1 MAITGQTAPSVNADD
16 RYKIEV
22 KVNKTGTA
30 GSPVSQPIRLVV
42 DWADIENIPDFTSG
56 VQTITAAD
64 KSIIVG
70 GTAEDATIKVNT
82 NYQENGKNYPVK
94 VADSGLYVNVPWED
108 TNTQYTGG
116 TGITINDSN
125 VINHSNSITART
137 TTSLLKLKYDA
148 QGHITGEA
156 AVTESD
162 VGSLV
167 KSYGK
172 IKVDTT
178 TTEASKYKDTVEF
191 VGDSWVNIAATD
203 GSADADKITFS
214 HKTGASGTV
223 GNNTFVTQW
232 TSAAHRQIKVP
243 KVVSD
248 SAGHITSLTDNTVT
262 IPIVG
267 VATMG
272 IAPRAVANTV
282 LMTDYNNNVKW
293 EGILVIDGGNAN
305 TGLEGQPAD
314 NMWGY
319 IK

>member
-1 MAITGQTAPSVNADD
+1 MAITGQTAPSVSTDD
-16 RYKIEV
+16 RYRIEV
-22 KVNKTGTA
+22 KVQPTGTGQSA
-30 GSPVSQPIRLVV
+30 SQPIRLVV
-42 DWADIENIPDFTSG
+42 DWADIENIPDFKSG

-82 NYQENGKNYPVK
+82 SYQENGKNYPVK
-94 VADSGLYVNVPWED
+94 VADSGLYVSVPWED

-116 TGITINDSN
+116 TGITINSSN

-137 TTSLLKLKYDA
+137 TTGLLKLKYDA

-156 AVTESD
+156 DVTESD
-162 VGSLV
+162 VGALT

-172 IKVDTT
+172 IKVDAV

-191 VGDSWVNIAATD
+191 AGDDWVNIAATN
-203 GSADADKITFS
+203 GAADADKITFS

-223 GNNTFVTQW
+223 GNNTFATQW
-232 TSAAHRQIKVP
+232 TSDAHRQIKVP

-282 LMTDYNNNVKW
+282 FMTDYNNNVKW
-293 EGILVIDGGNAN
+293 EGILTIDGGNAN
-305 TGLEGQPAD
+305 TGKEGQPAE